1 MAITEFSDALKG
13 VLKNKEGKA
22 LYMQTSAD
30 KVVYEGTT
38 SVADKIAALVA
49 GEHESEYYDSESK
62 KLLMSAMPEIL
73 QHNKGT
79 FVNAAAFPA
88 EGNEAGDF
96 GINAETD
103 TVWIYDAET
112 SSWVDSDRK
121 GQVSSVNGKT
131 GEVVLGIADIENL
144 QTALNAKVAI
154 ADVVD
159 ALDSEETAK
168 PLSANQGRVLS
179 LKADALDIA
188 IVENGAAAPAT
199 LRDNG
204 MYIELDA

>member
-1 MAITEFSDALKG
+1 MAVTVFTDALKG

-30 KVVYEGTT
+30 KVVYDGSVT
-38 SVADKIAALVA
+38 VADKLASLA
-49 GEHESEYYDSESK
+49 EHESKYFDTTTE

-73 QHNKGT
+73 YHNKGT
-79 FVNAAAFPA
+79 FANEAAFPA
-88 EGNEAGDF
+88 EGNVAGDF

-112 SSWVDSDRK
+112 SKWVDSDRK

-144 QTALNAKVAI
+144 QSALDAKVAV
-154 ADVVD
+154 ADIVD
-159 ALDSEETAK
+159 ALDSDEAEK
-168 PLSANQGRVLS
+168 PLSAKQGKVLD
-179 LKADALDIA
+179 LKASALDIA

-199 LRDNG
+199 LKDNG

>member
-1 MAITEFSDALKG
+1 MAITVFTDALKG

-30 KVVYEGTT
+30 KVVYDGSV
-38 SVADKIAALVA
+38 SVADKLGEIAA
-49 GEHESEYYDSESK
+49 HEAEYYDSANK

-79 FVNAAAFPA
+79 FTNAAAFPA
-88 EGNEAGDF
+88 EGNVAGDF

-112 SSWVDSDRK
+112 SAWVDSDRK

-131 GEVVLGIADIENL
+131 GEVTLAIADIENL
-144 QTALNAKVAI
+144 QSALDAKVAI
-154 ADVVD
+154 ADIVD

-168 PLSANQGRVLS
+168 PLSAKQGKVLD
-179 LKADALDIA
+179 LKASALDIA
-188 IVENGAAAPAT
+188 VVANGEEAPAT